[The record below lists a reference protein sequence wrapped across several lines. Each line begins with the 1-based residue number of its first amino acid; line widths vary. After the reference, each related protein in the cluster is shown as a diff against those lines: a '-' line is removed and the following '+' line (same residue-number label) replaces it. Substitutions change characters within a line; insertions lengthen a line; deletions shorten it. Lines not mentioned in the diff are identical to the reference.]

1 MKTFVAVFLW
11 IFNVILYPDDLDILL
26 HFQGFCNLVKLILK
40 RTDYTDADE
49 IFQIFSGSL
58 KIRFQSFFQKFSVNT
73 FSTFYPVGDLTDHS
87 TLFLPGKFCIDHLQ
101 FCHKD
106 INGCL
111 AAETVV
117 RIFDVA
123 CNGCCFFCCQSLN
136 FRFHGIRN
144 SVLPGFLSRIIL
156 LGIFLLLFLFGLCE
170 SFFHGFLFFTYFFL

>member
-87 TLFLPGKFCIDHLQ
+87 TLFLSGKFCVNHFKLRHENIYSR
-101 FCHKD
+101 
-106 INGCL
+106 L
-111 AAETVV
+111 AAETIV
-117 RIFDVA
+117 RILDVT
-123 CNGCCFFCCQSLN
+123 CNSCCFFCRQFRM
-136 FRFHGIRN
+136 FRF
-144 SVLPGFLSRIIL
+144 
-156 LGIFLLLFLFGLCE
+156 C
-170 SFFHGFLFFTYFFL
+170 